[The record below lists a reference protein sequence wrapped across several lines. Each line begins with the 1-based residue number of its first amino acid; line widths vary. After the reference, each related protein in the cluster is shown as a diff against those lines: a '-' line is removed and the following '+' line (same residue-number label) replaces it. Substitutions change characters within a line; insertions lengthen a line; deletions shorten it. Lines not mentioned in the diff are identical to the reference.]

1 MTTAHIARYHRARP
15 VSPVRQ
21 QGAALLVSLII
32 LLVMTL
38 LALSGMQ
45 GASLQER
52 MVSAQ
57 RDSQAALEGAEHALM
72 EAEDY
77 LSTFSNPQFDN
88 SDGLYNK
95 DHTDPGQKSPPA
107 LVDLF
112 DPDSWT
118 DTYSRTTTSPQLGGN
133 AYLAAQPRFFIE
145 ELSADAISA
154 NNEQSLNTGQG
165 YAPPGEVNATAYRIV
180 AWSSGISGQ
189 SARVIEAH
197 VFR

>member
-1 MTTAHIARYHRARP
+1 MRTTDLSRSHKNRT

-32 LLVMTL
+32 LLVMTV

-45 GASLQER
+45 GTTLQER

-77 LSTFSNPQFDN
+77 LSGLSNPQFEN

-95 DHTDPGQKSPPA
+95 DHTDQGEPSPPA
-107 LVDLF
+107 LANLF

-118 DTYSRTTTSPQLGGN
+118 DTYSRTTTSPELDGDV
-133 AYLAAQPRFFIE
+133 YLAAAPRFFIE

-154 NNEQSLNTGQG
+154 NNEQPLNTGQG